1 MIRSASVACCCVFVV
16 AASAPAQTR
25 PPEPTPQNP
34 PLTLAQVTMAP
45 DATKRAHLQEINLET
60 ARKLADA
67 CVAYSRAANPNGG
80 ATVVVVGPSGNIV
93 YAARSDGQLPNNFD
107 SAFEKAKMALYM
119 RAPTRSMVNRWGSAE
134 AALAR
139 APLNLYLVE
148 GGYPIIVEEMM
159 VGALGVGGASAGDE
173 ECGHAAL
180 TKVLGPQ
187 APIVPPVRPNPVGP
201 AGPPAQGR

>member
-1 MIRSASVACCCVFVV
+1 MTTSRVSCVTLAAVLVAPH
-16 AASAPAQTR
+16 AWAQATAPA
-25 PPEPTPQNP
+25 
-34 PLTLAQVTMAP
+34 TLAQVTMSA
-45 DATKRAHLQEINLET
+45 DATRRAHLQEVNVET

-67 CVAYSRAANPNGG
+67 CIAYSKAANPNGG
-80 ATVVVVGPSGNIV
+80 ATVVVVGPSGNV
-93 YAARSDGQLPNNFD
+93 VFAMRTDGQIPNNFD

-119 RAPTRSMVNRWGSAE
+119 RQPTRAMANRWGSPE

-148 GGYPIIVEEMM
+148 GGYPIIVEDMM
-159 VGALGVGGASAGDE
+159 IGAIGVGGASGGDE

-187 APIVPPVRPNPVGP
+187 PPIQ
-201 AGPPAQGR
+201 PPARPAQPAAAAPQAPGR

>member
-1 MIRSASVACCCVFVV
+1 MTLRILVVLIAGAWMQAS
-16 AASAPAQTR
+16 AQTR
-25 PPEPTPQNP
+25 SPEPAPQSP
-34 PLTLAQVTMAP
+34 PLTLAQVTMSP
-45 DATKRAHLQEINLET
+45 DATRRAHLQEINLET

-93 YAARSDGQLPNNFD
+93 YAARSDGQIPNNFD

-148 GGYPIIVEEMM
+148 GGYPIIVDGMM
-159 VGALGVGGASAGDE
+159 VGALGVGGASGGDE

-187 APIVPPVRPNPVGP
+187 PPIVPPVRPNPVGP
-201 AGPPAQGR
+201 TAPPAQGR

>member
-1 MIRSASVACCCVFVV
+1 MTASRVSCVTLAAVLVAPH
-16 AASAPAQTR
+16 AWAQATPPA
-25 PPEPTPQNP
+25 
-34 PLTLAQVTMAP
+34 TLAQVTMSP
-45 DATKRAHLQEINLET
+45 DATRRAHLQEVNVET

-67 CVAYSRAANPNGG
+67 CIAYSKASNPNGG

-93 YAARSDGQLPNNFD
+93 FAMRTDGQIPNNFD

-119 RAPTRSMVNRWGSAE
+119 RQPTRAMANRWGSPE

-148 GGYPIIVEEMM
+148 GGYPIIVEDMM
-159 VGALGVGGASAGDE
+159 IGALGVGGASGGDE

-187 APIVPPVRPNPVGP
+187 PPIQ
-201 AGPPAQGR
+201 PPARPAQPAAAAPQAPGRR